1 MTISCFRPPITACP
15 MTAQA
20 APKRD
25 ESVLLTF
32 STKPPP
38 IWRAGAVSL
47 DRSSLTSPVLK
58 FSIEHALCTQAYYMP
73 YQLQKLTSHSSFEE
87 QSLVQFHLLIHNCK
101 RREQRDLFSL
111 LLSGFSTHLVNL
123 LIALSCPCA
132 GESSH
137 LRKSFITREPGH

>member
-15 MTAQA
+15 MTAQT

-47 DRSSLTSPVLK
+47 DRSSLTSPVLI
-58 FSIEHALCTQAYYMP
+58 FSIEHALCTQACYLP
-73 YQLQKLTSHSSFEE
+73 YQLQKLTSHGSFEE
-87 QSLVQFHLLIHNCK
+87 QSLVQCYLLIRNYK
-101 RREQRDLFSL
+101 RREQCDLLSL
-111 LLSGFSTHLVNL
+111 LLSGFSTYLVIL
-123 LIALSCPCA
+123 LMALSCPCV

-137 LRKSFITREPGH
+137 FRKSFVTREPGH